1 MLRFARG
8 FSKLLMANDIQS
20 RRLGKLRPVKERNQR
35 VRRSKPATRQ
45 LEKHAQGRLIYSL
58 CHTAGEGGGKKN
70 KTARLVWVGKVEFS
84 RPEPRLPAAGLC
96 LHKPKARDGPEQD
109 ALLTGMLQD
118 TSSSPAG
125 PRCPE
130 VPLNVSSPCSCIPV
144 HTGRRLSF
152 GSPTQP
158 RSQLLPSQ
166 LRSDGSRCF
175 LLKRAYLRGPCAE
188 PELFMARTSRSFSAV
203 PQSGTGG

>member
-1 MLRFARG
+1 
-8 FSKLLMANDIQS
+8 MANDIQS

-58 CHTAGEGGGKKN
+58 CHTAGEGGGEKKKK

-96 LHKPKARDGPEQD
+96 LHKQKVRDGPEQD
-109 ALLTGMLQD
+109 ALLTGMLHN
-118 TSSSPAG
+118 TSLSPAG
-125 PRCPE
+125 PRYQE
-130 VPLNVSSPCSCIPV
+130 VPPNVSSLCSCIPA

-152 GSPTQP
+152 GRPT
-158 RSQLLPSQ
+158 
-166 LRSDGSRCF
+166 
-175 LLKRAYLRGPCAE
+175 
-188 PELFMARTSRSFSAV
+188 
-203 PQSGTGG
+203 